1 MVGDKVY
8 ISIVYKNILPIFIGQ
23 MLACLHTM
31 IRLSSFQ
38 DLLKQDNLVSIHHRN
53 KQAENNTLIIKIEK
67 KKFNIAPEI
76 LKELFAPKM
85 SPYDLRNNNSL
96 MRRRVI
102 FVCHDNELVSYL
114 VPKKQYLV
122 SKEIKESESL
132 NAFKFKI
139 K

>member
-76 LKELFAPKM
+76 LKEIFAPKM
-85 SPYDLRNNNSL
+85 SPIYLRNNNSF
-96 MRRRVI
+96 MRRRVN
-102 FVCHDNELVSYL
+102 FVCHGKELVSDL
-114 VPKKQYLV
+114 GPKKWVQYPR
-122 SKEIKESESL
+122 K
-132 NAFKFKI
+132 
-139 K
+139 